1 MAEHAAPAGP
11 HPRTYKIQID
21 RGHYDVAADSLT
33 GAQLRTL
40 PDPPLSSDRDLFEV
54 RPGAEDLFVEDA
66 TVVPMKSGLRFFTAP
81 GRINPGQ
88 R

>member
-1 MAEHAAPAGP
+1 MPEQAAPAGP
-11 HPRTYKIQID
+11 YPHTYKIQID
-21 RGHYDVAADSLT
+21 RGHYEVSAPSLT

-40 PDPPLSSDRDLFEV
+40 TDPPLSGDRDLFEV
-54 RPGAEDLFVEDA
+54 RPGAEDLFVEDT
-66 TVVPMKSGLRFFTAP
+66 TVVDMKSGLRFFSAP